1 MYNIVSGLS
10 SIIEIKKSKYFKM
23 TLGLSTTKIDRS
35 GERVLNDDDKF
46 SFFYNQKYKNPI
58 YMQGKIGDINFYTD
72 HYVPGNQILVFYTKE
87 EFKLELD
94 RQMIKD
100 KGIDF
105 FLGSLLKK
113 IETEYQERVK
123 KSKEDEINTKREAD
137 PGRIFSSP
145 GAVTYDDL
153 KAYIEK
159 RNRERFSKENF

>member
-10 SIIEIKKSKYFKM
+10 TILEIKKSKHFKL

-46 SFFYNQKYKNPI
+46 SFFYNQKYQNPV
-58 YMQGKIGDINFYTD
+58 YMQGKIGNINFYTD
-72 HYVPGNQILVFYTKE
+72 HYVQGNQILVFYTKE
-87 EFKLELD
+87 EFKFDLD
-94 RQMIKD
+94 RNVIKE

-113 IETEYQERVK
+113 IENENEERVK

-137 PGRIFSSP
+137 PSRVFSSP

-159 RNRERFSKENF
+159 RNRERVSTDNS